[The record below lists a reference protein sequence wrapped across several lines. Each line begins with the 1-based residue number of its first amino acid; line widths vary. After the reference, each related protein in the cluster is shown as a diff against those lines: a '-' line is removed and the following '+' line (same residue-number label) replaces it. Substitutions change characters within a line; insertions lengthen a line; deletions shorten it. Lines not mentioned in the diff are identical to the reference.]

1 MTNKLFRTITLLAV
15 FLCAVFFVGCRKIE
29 KKVDTQ
35 ETVRDDVVIFG
46 IESETLDQHGST
58 SVATA
63 IVMRNIY
70 GNLYRRSPDGQI
82 VSELAKSY
90 TVNDDFTSYTFTL
103 KDNLKFSDGSPL
115 SAEDVA
121 YTYNRGIESQVTY
134 YIELEKVV
142 ALDEKTVQIDL
153 AVPSALFLDDLTVEY
168 MCIMSKAAIESC
180 SSLAWNS

>member
-82 VSELAKSY
+82 VSKLANSY

-134 YIELEKVV
+134 YRELEKVV

-180 SSLAWNS
+180 SYLAWNS